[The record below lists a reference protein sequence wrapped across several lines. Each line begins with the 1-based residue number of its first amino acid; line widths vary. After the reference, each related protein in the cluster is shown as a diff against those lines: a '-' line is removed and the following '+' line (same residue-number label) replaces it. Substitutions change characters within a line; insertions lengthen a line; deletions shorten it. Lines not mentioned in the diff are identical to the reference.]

1 MNTYNFSHPYPA
13 AVAYQFGQG
22 WPSNPWEE
30 ILTENAR
37 QTTHDDRRP
46 RIENF
51 GKPTNMCPHELQKSL
66 CIEDDT
72 IRYDNIN
79 NWADIYIASVGV
91 H

>member
-1 MNTYNFSHPYPA
+1 
-13 AVAYQFGQG
+13 
-22 WPSNPWEE
+22 
-30 ILTENAR
+30 
-37 QTTHDDRRP
+37 
-46 RIENF
+46 
-51 GKPTNMCPHELQKSL
+51 MCPHELQKSL